1 LSTDRQQP
9 AAVGAGSPATPG
21 APPPPATSLSSH
33 ARAWIA
39 RYGVLIIFVATFA
52 TFSLLK
58 PDSFFTVVTMKAILR
73 DSIPL
78 MIIALGVTVVL
89 VMNEFDLS
97 AAGLISLSATV
108 VIVLISTEFEGIN
121 YVLAIVLTLLIGA
134 GLGTFNGLLVSYV
147 RLPSFIITIAMSTVY
162 AGLALLLVDSKS
174 VFEGIDPSY
183 VKIATGTF
191 LGFSNQVFIGLV
203 IVILMHVFMRMTET
217 GRYMYATGGNPEA
230 ARLSGVRVQ
239 FLKAAGFA
247 IVGLAAAVT
256 AILLTSQA
264 GADNPNTGSG
274 DLLPAYAAAYLGST
288 MFGRGLFTPLGTAL
302 GALYLQVVGTG
313 LLILNFSGPLVQ
325 IIQGG
330 ILALAVL
337 VSRFART

>member
-1 LSTDRQQP
+1 LSTDRRQL
-9 AAVGAGSPATPG
+9 AGIGGGSPATPG
-21 APPPPATSLSSH
+21 APPESTSLSSH
-33 ARAWIA
+33 ARTWIA
-39 RYGVLIIFVATFA
+39 RYGVLIVFVATFA

-58 PDSFFTVVTMKAILR
+58 PDSFFTGVTMKAILR

-108 VIVLISTEFEGIN
+108 VIVLISTEFQGIN
-121 YVLAIVLTLLIGA
+121 YILAIILTLLVGA
-134 GLGTFNGLLVSYV
+134 GLGTFNGLMVAYV

-174 VFEGIDPSY
+174 VFEGITPSY

-191 LGFSNQVFIGLV
+191 LGFSTQVFIGLA

-217 GRYMYATGGNPEA
+217 GRYMYAIGGNPEA
-230 ARLSGVRVQ
+230 ARLSGVRVK
-239 FLKAAGFA
+239 FLKAGGFA
-247 IVGLAAAVT
+247 MVGLAAAVT

-330 ILALAVL
+330 ILAVAVL
-337 VSRFART
+337 ASRFARA

>member
-1 LSTDRQQP
+1 MSP
-9 AAVGAGSPATPG
+9 AAASAEASKSP
-21 APPPPATSLSSH
+21 SMSSH
-33 ARAWIA
+33 ARTWVA

-58 PDSFFTVVTMKAILR
+58 PDSFFTGVTMKAILR

-78 MIIALGVTVVL
+78 MVIALGVTVVL

-97 AAGLISLSATV
+97 AAGLISIAATV
-108 VIVLISTEFEGIN
+108 VIVLISTEFEGMN
-121 YVLAIVLTLLIGA
+121 YVLAIILTLLMGA
-134 GLGTFNGLLVSYV
+134 GLGTFNGVLVSYV

-183 VKIATGTF
+183 VKIASGTF

-203 IVILMHVFMRMTET
+203 IVLLMHVFLRMTET

-239 FLKAAGFA
+239 LLKTLGFT
-247 IVGLAAAVT
+247 IVGVAAAIT

-274 DLLPAYAAAYLGST
+274 LLLPAYAAAYLGST